1 MSGTVR
7 VCTVQGAVAR
17 CRGLDLGARTTPCTS
32 AAKRAR
38 RVPKPGRLWRRC
50 CIGIKHSQAVDAPA
64 REEVGGG
71 DTAARPEVNLFGTDG
86 TDPHSVF
93 IIFSSGGGGGG
104 SSGGGSSGG
113 VSVGGGGVWNDKRQV
128 AALMHATLGLPSCSV
143 TIIIIFAMIRVRA
156 AQAFNGRA
164 VLDVDIFGFESTSS
178 ATFQWAF
185 RAAS

>member
-93 IIFSSGGGGGG
+93 IIFSSGGGGGAAAAGAAAAG
-104 SSGGGSSGG
+104 SASG
-113 VSVGGGGVWNDKRQV
+113 
-128 AALMHATLGLPSCSV
+128 AAACGTTKGKSLL
-143 TIIIIFAMIRVRA
+143 
-156 AQAFNGRA
+156 
-164 VLDVDIFGFESTSS
+164 
-178 ATFQWAF
+178 
-185 RAAS
+185 